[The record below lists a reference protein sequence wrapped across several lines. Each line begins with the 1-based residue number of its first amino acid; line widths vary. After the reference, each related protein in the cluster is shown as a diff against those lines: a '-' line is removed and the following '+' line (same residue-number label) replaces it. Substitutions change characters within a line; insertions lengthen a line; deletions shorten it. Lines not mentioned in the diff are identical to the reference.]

1 MYTFNSRVRYSEV
14 GEDKVLTVR
23 SLINYLQDCS
33 TFQSED
39 VGLGLVKLREEGVA
53 WMTASWQIVPERM
66 PRLGEKITIGTMPID
81 ATAALARRQFFIDD
95 EEGNRIV
102 KANSYWT
109 LVNVHTGRPMRI
121 TEPYLTPY
129 GTDEPFEMPA
139 CSRKLVLPL
148 ADVPM
153 RLFPPFP
160 VSEELLDTNHHVNNG
175 QYIRMALQAC
185 AQVSSKENLEDIK
198 DLPTCREN
206 IQIRAEY
213 RQQAHL
219 GFVIHP
225 VVYNLSDTKGCTVY
239 LNDEEGQPYSI
250 VELKRITF

>member
-175 QYIRMALQAC
+175 QYIRLADAC
-185 AQVSSKENLEDIK
+185 V
-198 DLPTCREN
+198 REYREEKGLSGDWN
-206 IQIRAEY
+206 PAQIRAEY
-213 RQQAHL
+213 RRPAMRGDQMQLAL
-219 GFVIHP
+219 YP
-225 VVYNLSDTKGCTVY
+225 QEDAY
-239 LNDEEGQPYSI
+239 LIKLMAPDETIYAL
-250 VELKRITF
+250 VELK